1 MKKVLIIIVLI
12 SSCWSVFAQ
21 QDLMVSQYM
30 FNHAFVNPAAIAVKG
45 GYNASL
51 MYRKQWVQF
60 EGAPESQFLSV
71 DGPVISDKM
80 GLGLLLQ
87 TDKIGVNRQTDLMAG
102 YSYIIDMDEIKL
114 SFGLRAG
121 MSVFQANYSEHK
133 AWDTSDD
140 LLRQNVS
147 SYLPNFGFGSYIK
160 HEKYFAGISIPHI
173 LNFDPN
179 SSLKVDI
186 KNSNQAVRHY
196 YLMGGYNLT
205 LNDNFVLQP
214 SMLLKHSER
223 APTQLDLNALVEF
236 KQKYSLGI
244 GYRTGDSFILL
255 TKIEIMEKFQFGY
268 SFDVTL
274 TDIRDY
280 SKGSHEIM
288 LNYSFG
294 NTSKA
299 SLPSF
304 N

>member
-1 MKKVLIIIVLI
+1 MKKILITIVLI
-12 SSCWSVFAQ
+12 SSSWAVFAQ

-30 FNHAFVNPAAIAVKG
+30 FNHAFVNPAAIAIKG
-45 GYNASL
+45 NYNASF

-60 EGAPESQFLSV
+60 EGAPESQFLLV

-102 YSYIIDMDEIKL
+102 YSYIIDMDKMKL

-121 MSVFQANYSEHK
+121 MSIFQANYSEHI
-133 AWDTSDD
+133 AWDANDD
-140 LLRQNVS
+140 LLQQNIS
-147 SYLPNFGFGSYIK
+147 SYLPNFGFGAYIH
-160 HEKYFAGISIPHI
+160 HEKYFAGISIPHV

-196 YLMGGYNLT
+196 YLMGGYNYSI
-205 LNDNFVLQP
+205 NDNFMLQP
-214 SMLLKHSER
+214 SLLFKHSER

-244 GYRTGDSFILL
+244 GYRTGDSFIILSKYDL
-255 TKIEIMEKFQFGY
+255 MERFQFGY

-288 LNYSFG
+288 LNYTFG
-294 NTSKA
+294 TKKNTSVER
-299 SLPSF
+299 F
-304 N
+304 H